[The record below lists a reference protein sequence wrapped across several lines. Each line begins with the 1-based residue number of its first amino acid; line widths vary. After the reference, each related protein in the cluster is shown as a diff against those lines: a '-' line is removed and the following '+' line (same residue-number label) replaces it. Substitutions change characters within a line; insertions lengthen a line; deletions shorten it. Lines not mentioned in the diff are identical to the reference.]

1 MGLLIGSYYAT
12 KDSLTYLGT
21 IDSVYGKAYPSKKVR
36 NERLFGKPKISNYLR
51 YNTMGLKTKAM

>member
-21 IDSVYGKAYPSKKVR
+21 IEKVYGKMYKSEKAR
-36 NERLFGKPKISNYLR
+36 NERFF
-51 YNTMGLKTKAM
+51 